1 MYQWA
6 WINKKPRTARLGI
19 IEGKLLSNH
28 KAEIKKIKDGSWNWR
43 VFIDETILFDEITER
58 LYFGNAPTMA
68 MASEEA
74 VNIVDKIY
82 GNKRYYPTI
91 NNRSC

>member
-19 IEGKLLSNH
+19 IKSKLLTNH

-43 VFIDETILFDEITER
+43 VFIDETALEDKITER
-58 LYFGNAPTMA
+58 LYFGNAPTKA
-68 MASEEA
+68 IASEEA

-82 GNKRYYPTI
+82 GDTYYYPII
-91 NNRSC
+91 NSRTL